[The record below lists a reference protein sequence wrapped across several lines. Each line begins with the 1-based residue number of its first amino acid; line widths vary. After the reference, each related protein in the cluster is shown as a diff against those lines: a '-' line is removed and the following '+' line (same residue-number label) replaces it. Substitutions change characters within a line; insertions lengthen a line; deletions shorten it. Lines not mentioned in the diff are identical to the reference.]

1 MEWNLHRLDA
11 SLRRAVW
18 AGSLHDAPLWRRT
31 LIRVLRVVLVVLRDL
46 IYGQLTLRAMGLVY
60 TTLVALVPLLAFSFS
75 VLKGFGVHNQLEPM
89 LRQFFQPLGEQAEVA
104 VRTVLGFIENL
115 NVGVLGAVGLAF
127 LLYTAVS
134 LVRKTEESVNYIW
147 HVHRPRSFSERFSSY
162 VTVLLVG
169 PVLVFTAIGLT
180 ATITGSDQVQQILA
194 VEPVGKLFALGT
206 RLAPY
211 LLVIAAFTFAYMFLP
226 SARVRFG
233 SALAGGVVGGV
244 LWQSA
249 GWAFAAF
256 VAGSTRYEAIYASFA
271 VLVLFLVW
279 LYVSWL
285 ILLLGASVAF
295 YLQNPQY
302 LVPEAGE
309 PRLSNRM
316 RERLAVL
323 LMITIVRRHLNGDP
337 PPTGEDLVQILGV
350 PAYAVDLMLDALQ
363 QGGVLVEVVQP
374 PCSYLPARDPGS
386 VTVGEVLDIVRSTGE
401 DAFLSPARLPAP
413 AHVERLLREAGTA
426 ADDVLGR
433 VSLRELAGEVQAD
446 MDAGTVSRAAGRRQQ
461 TGLAQRA
468 HDSASSGT

>member
-1 MEWNLHRLDA
+1 MEWNLRRLDA

-147 HVHRPRSFSERFSSY
+147 HVHRARSFSERFSSY

-194 VEPVGKLFALGT
+194 VEPVGKLFALGA

-256 VAGSTRYEAIYASFA
+256 VSGSTRYEAIYASFA
-271 VLVLFLVW
+271 VLILFLVW

-337 PPTGEDLVQILGV
+337 PPTGEDLVQVLGV
-350 PAYAVDLMLDALQ
+350 PAHAVEVVLDALQ

-401 DAFLSPARLPAP
+401 DAFLSPGRLPAP
-413 AHVERLLREAGTA
+413 EHVERLLREAGTA
-426 ADDVLGR
+426 ADEVLGR
-433 VSLRELAGEVQAD
+433 VSLRELAGESPAD
-446 MDAGTVSRAAGRRQQ
+446 MEVEAAGL
-461 TGLAQRA
+461 GHA
-468 HDSASSGT
+468 